1 MNLFATYNPTDY
13 SLTGFYINQPLNN
26 FVVLTLT
33 LALKEVNNAPN

>member
-26 FVVLTLT
+26 FVVLTVET
-33 LALKEVNNAPN
+33 RIT